1 MSSPS
6 RKWGAP
12 AAGSTPTRSDK
23 ERLPVD
29 TFLTDNIC
37 YVKLETGNIF
47 LPLHRSSKGTQ
58 QAERDDMVTM
68 ERVLHT
74 EDSLITLDLCM
85 RYAPLR
91 MYISK
96 DTREMR

>member
-1 MSSPS
+1 M
-6 RKWGAP
+6 
-12 AAGSTPTRSDK
+12 D
-23 ERLPVD
+23 
-29 TFLTDNIC
+29 
-37 YVKLETGNIF
+37 Y
-47 LPLHRSSKGTQ
+47 
-58 QAERDDMVTM
+58 MVTM

-74 EDSLITLDLCM
+74 EDSLITLDHCM